1 MTARSAYKVCKAALK
16 QRDPNTTVLFG
27 SEDILYN
34 KNFHIACPF
43 NQDSKNPFD
52 CQPKYILKAPCSS
65 IISRLDMPR
74 HLRDVH
80 HVYRACALK
89 IVAEMRR
96 CSKHSDKTN
105 PMKLNRNLFGKHE
118 NIIEVIDGKINPQVN
133 FL

>member
-1 MTARSAYKVCKAALK
+1 
-16 QRDPNTTVLFG
+16 
-27 SEDILYN
+27 
-34 KNFHIACPF
+34 
-43 NQDSKNPFD
+43 
-52 CQPKYILKAPCSS
+52 
-65 IISRLDMPR
+65 MPR